1 MKAYRIVN
9 REDSRS
15 LAEYLTENG
24 QLLLPMVELIDVLGR
39 ASIEAVLGLSARGV
53 AGEKQR
59 GRKKESIRWYGSQTG
74 SVRLSDRK
82 LRVRKPRL
90 REKGPGKRREVQVPA
105 YEAINANGKLGD
117 RVLEILMAN
126 VATRNYER
134 VIPEMAHTVGVSKS
148 SVSRN
153 FVEQSGR
160 ELKRLTERRFD
171 GREFLVIYLD
181 GVIFGEHHVLC
192 AVGVDIEGEKVVLGI
207 KDGASENGATTT
219 ALLEDLV
226 ARGIDPS
233 RRYLFVIDGS
243 KALRRAIDRVFGK
256 SHPVQR
262 CRNHKIRNLTAKLPE
277 DLADPVRS
285 VMNLVAWIIPKDA
298 LSSCFSTPGI
308 T

>member
-1 MKAYRIVN
+1 M
-9 REDSRS
+9 
-15 LAEYLTENG
+15 
-24 QLLLPMVELIDVLGR
+24 LPMVELIEASRMAIDELIDVLGR

-59 GRKKESIRWYGSQTG
+59 GRKKESIRWYGSRAG

-90 REKGPGKRREVQVPA
+90 REKGPGKGGEVQVPA

-126 VATRNYER
+126 VSTRNYER
-134 VIPEMAHTVGVSKS
+134 VIPEMAHTIGVSKS

-171 GREFLVIYLD
+171 DREFLVIYLD

-192 AVGVDIEGEKVVLGI
+192 AVGVDIEGE
-207 KDGASENGATTT
+207 
-219 ALLEDLV
+219 
-226 ARGIDPS
+226 
-233 RRYLFVIDGS
+233 
-243 KALRRAIDRVFGK
+243 
-256 SHPVQR
+256 
-262 CRNHKIRNLTAKLPE
+262 
-277 DLADPVRS
+277 RS
-285 VMNLVAWIIPKDA
+285 
-298 LSSCFSTPGI
+298 S
-308 T
+308 